1 MEDICMS
8 ALNILVVGDRGAGK
22 STAARVIT
30 QALVKAGFHVE
41 LTDKDDISE
50 AQFGLRLAAL
60 QGTSVRV
67 TCGNVKVRG

>member
-1 MEDICMS
+1 MS
-8 ALNILVVGDRGAGK
+8 DLNVLVVGDVGSGK

-30 QALVKAGFHVE
+30 MALVKAGFHVE
-41 LTDKDDISE
+41 LTDKDDVS
-50 AQFGLRLAAL
+50 ADQFELRLAAL